1 MSTNFLSGFG
11 VNKLT
16 TGTITRPAII
26 TIAPQ
31 LIGDCMIAGKLLL
44 KKMFAVITTQLK
56 MKHTQQDALVTFLE
70 YKEYINGAKNAPA
83 SAPHETPISC
93 AMKVTLLLC

>member
-1 MSTNFLSGFG
+1 MSTSALSGFG
-11 VNKLT
+11 VNRLT
-16 TGTITRPAII
+16 TGTIKKPASI

-44 KKMFAVITTQLK
+44 KKIFAVIMVQLK
-56 MKHTQQDALVTFLE
+56 MKHTQQDALVTLLE

-83 SAPHETPISC
+83 SAPHETPMSC
-93 AMKVTLLLC
+93 AIKVTLLLC